1 LDGTGAQTTDDRRQ
15 TTLSRIPMSRVDS
28 PLGRVASQK
37 TAEEVPVSLSKELQ
51 VRHRILAIYNKELE
65 DFDDKAAYDDYLEER
80 EDIMFNLS
88 QGIDVAAMEASVRAY
103 QEREGESIGRNEARR
118 LGRVLKEEEGRERGR
133 EDGVAGQV
141 PVEMVG
147 VGVDDGGLRLMD
159 EKEVAGVLKK
169 QTKEARARMAACSGW
184 KTGWYKM
191 RCRALFA
198 T

>member
-1 LDGTGAQTTDDRRQ
+1 
-15 TTLSRIPMSRVDS
+15 MSRVDS

-88 QGIDVAAMEASVRAY
+88 QGIDVAAMEALVRAY

-118 LGRVLKEEEGRERGR
+118 LGRVLKEAEGRERGR

>member
-1 LDGTGAQTTDDRRQ
+1 
-15 TTLSRIPMSRVDS
+15 MSRVDS
-28 PLGRVASQK
+28 PLGRAASQR
-37 TAEEVPVSLSKELQ
+37 TAEEVPVQVGSLSKELQ

-88 QGIDVAAMEASVRAY
+88 QGIDVAAMEAAVRAY
-103 QEREGESIGRNEARR
+103 QEREGESIGRIEARR
-118 LGRVLKEEEGRERGR
+118 LGRVLKEEAAAEAEEGRGRGR

-159 EKEVAGVLKK
+159 EDELNGVLKK

-184 KTGWYKM
+184 KTGWYEM

>member
-1 LDGTGAQTTDDRRQ
+1 MDGTGAQTTDDRRQ

-118 LGRVLKEEEGRERGR
+118 LGRVLK
-133 EDGVAGQV
+133 
-141 PVEMVG
+141 
-147 VGVDDGGLRLMD
+147 
-159 EKEVAGVLKK
+159 K

>member
-1 LDGTGAQTTDDRRQ
+1 MDGTGAQTTDDRRQ

-88 QGIDVAAMEASVRAY
+88 QGIDVAAMEALVRAY

-118 LGRVLKEEEGRERGR
+118 LGR
-133 EDGVAGQV
+133 
-141 PVEMVG
+141 
-147 VGVDDGGLRLMD
+147 
-159 EKEVAGVLKK
+159 VLKK

>member
-1 LDGTGAQTTDDRRQ
+1 
-15 TTLSRIPMSRVDS
+15 MSRVDS
-28 PLGRVASQK
+28 PLGRAASQR
-37 TAEEVPVSLSKELQ
+37 TAAEEVPVQVGSVSLSKELQ

-88 QGIDVAAMEASVRAY
+88 QGIDVAAMEAAVRAY

-118 LGRVLKEEEGRERGR
+118 LGRVLKEEAAAEAEEGRGRGR

-159 EKEVAGVLKK
+159 EDELNGVLKK

-184 KTGWYKM
+184 KTGWYEM

>member
-1 LDGTGAQTTDDRRQ
+1 MDGTGAQTTDDRRQ

-88 QGIDVAAMEASVRAY
+88 QGIDVAAMEALVRAY